1 MKKIDISDFRFDGV
15 GDFSIL
21 KAKTKIKDLYED
33 KSEYEA
39 ILSEYHKNID
49 ELQNVMYAHNRY
61 GVLVIFQAMDAAGK
75 DGTMKAVFQGVHPLG
90 LNFISFKRPTETELE
105 HDFMWRCYQHFPER
119 GSITVFNRSYYEE
132 VLVVKVHPEILT
144 NNQRLPTELTDNL
157 NSVWKKRYED
167 IANFETYLHNNGIKV
182 IKFFLH
188 VSKEEQAERLIERIE
203 DPTKNWK
210 FEEGDVKE
218 REFWNDYQ
226 QAYQDMINA
235 TSSKK
240 SPWYIIPADDK
251 KNMRLLVAHTIQ
263 EELQTLRM
271 SYPSTSPERQAE
283 LIQLIETIKSQS

>member
-1 MKKIDISDFRFDGV
+1 
-15 GDFSIL
+15 
-21 KAKTKIKDLYED
+21 
-33 KSEYEA
+33 
-39 ILSEYHKNID
+39 
-49 ELQNVMYAHNRY
+49 
-61 GVLVIFQAMDAAGK
+61 
-75 DGTMKAVFQGVHPLG
+75 
-90 LNFISFKRPTETELE
+90 
-105 HDFMWRCYQHFPER
+105 MWRCYQHLPER

-144 NNQRLPTELTDNL
+144 NKQRLPSELTKDL
-157 NSVWKKRYED
+157 NHLWKKRYED
-167 IANFETYLHNNGIKV
+167 IANFESYLNNNGIKV

-226 QAYQDMINA
+226 LAYQDMINA

-251 KNMRLLVAHTIQ
+251 KNMRLLVAHTISK
-263 EELQTLRM
+263 ELESLEM
-271 SYPSTSPERQAE
+271 SYPPTDHKRQLE
-283 LIQLIETIKSQS
+283 LKGLIETIKSQNL